1 MQGVN
6 MNIKINGCTKVSKS
20 EYYIINENSEMKKLK
35 PDETEKKVR
44 NLEVDD
50 LGNKD
55 KKKGSHDKQ

>member
-1 MQGVN
+1 

-44 NLEVDD
+44 KLEVDD

>member
-1 MQGVN
+1 

>member
-1 MQGVN
+1 

-20 EYYIINENSEMKKLK
+20 EYYIINEKSEMKKLK
-35 PDETEKKVR
+35 TDETEKKVR